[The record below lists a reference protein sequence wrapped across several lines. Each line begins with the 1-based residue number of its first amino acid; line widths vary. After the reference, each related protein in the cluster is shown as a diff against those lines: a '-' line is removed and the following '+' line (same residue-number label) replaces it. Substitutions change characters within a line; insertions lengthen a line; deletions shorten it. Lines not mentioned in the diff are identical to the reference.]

1 MKPSDICGI
10 VIRLTGVFL
19 SIWGLW
25 NIVAG
30 VQFVFSALFQSG
42 SPSPF
47 AYLFYGVPAVLLGL
61 LFFFFA
67 DWLVSLSY
75 RKG

>member
-10 VIRLTGVFL
+10 VIRLTGFFM

-25 NIVAG
+25 NTWAG
-30 VQFVFSALFQSG
+30 VEFMFSSLFQSG
-42 SPSPF
+42 STSPF
-47 AYLFYGVPAVLLGL
+47 AYFWMGVPALLLGL

-67 DWLVSLSY
+67 DWLLSVSY
-75 RKG
+75 RRE